1 MNIYHKFTEEVNK
14 NGFASA
20 MKKSIN
26 HISRKTEKIHI
37 NNIIDSFKVL
47 TSENNIIVYW
57 SYRIDNFGDTL
68 NPILIKKLFKKNAY
82 HPDKIINFSNKTVY
96 SAIGSILQFVNY
108 KKLEIWGSGFI
119 DENSF
124 LKCKPAKIHAVR
136 GPLTRMKLIKQGFDC
151 PEVYGDPGLLVP
163 KLYNPNVKKIF
174 KLGIIAHYVDKDN
187 KMIKVLKNK
196 YKEDILFID
205 IQGNWK
211 EVIDNIN
218 KCEIIASSSLHGII
232 TADAYNIP
240 SLWIKLSDK
249 VIGGNFK
256 FQDYMLSVGR
266 KQMEPFLLNREY
278 KLIDIINSVEDYK
291 INIDLEKLINSC
303 PFKDMKNN

>member
-1 MNIYHKFTEEVNK
+1 MNIYHKFTEEVEK
-14 NGFASA
+14 NGFSSA

-26 HISRKTEKIHI
+26 HISIKTEKIHV

-47 TSENNIIVYW
+47 MSENNIIVHW
-57 SYRIDNFGDTL
+57 WDRIYNFGDVL

-82 HPDKIINFSNKTVY
+82 QACKITNFGNKTVFT
-96 SAIGSILQFVNY
+96 AIGSCLQNLNY
-108 KKLEIWGSGFI
+108 KKLEIWGSGFLYE
-119 DENSF
+119 DSL
-124 LKCKPAKIHAVR
+124 LKCIPKKIHAVR
-136 GPLTRMKLIKQGFDC
+136 GPLTRMKLIKQGFSC

-163 KLYNPNVKKIF
+163 KFYNPNVKKIF
-174 KLGIIAHYVDKDN
+174 KLGIVAHYLDKDN
-187 KMIKVLKNK
+187 KIIKFLKNK
-196 YKEDILFID
+196 YQEDILFID
-205 IQGNWK
+205 IQGNWM

-249 VIGGNFK
+249 VPGGNFK
-256 FQDYMLSVGR
+256 FHDYMLSVGR
-266 KQMEPFLLNREY
+266 KQMEPFLLNKEY

-291 INIDLEKLINSC
+291 IHIDLEKLINSC

>member
-1 MNIYHKFTEEVNK
+1 MNSYHKFIEEVDK
-14 NGFASA
+14 NGLAYA
-20 MKKSIN
+20 MKKSIK

-47 TSENNIIVYW
+47 MSENNIIVYW
-57 SYRIDNFGDTL
+57 WNSLDNFGDTL

-82 HPDKIINFSNKTVY
+82 HPNKIINFGNKTVY
-96 SAIGSILQFVNY
+96 SAIGSILQIVNY

-119 DENSF
+119 DENGF
-124 LKCKPAKIHAVR
+124 LKCEPVEIHAVR
-136 GPLTRMKLIKQGFDC
+136 GPLTRMKLIKQGFSC

-163 KLYNPNVKKIF
+163 KFYNPKVKKIF
-174 KLGIIAHYVDKDN
+174 KLGIVAHYVDKDN
-187 KMIKVLKNK
+187 KIIKVLKDK

-205 IQGNWK
+205 IQGNWR

-249 VIGGNFK
+249 VSGGNFK
-256 FQDYMLSVGR
+256 FHDYMLSVGR

-303 PFKDMKNN
+303 PFKDIKNN

>member
-163 KLYNPNVKKIF
+163 KLYNPKVKKIF